1 MCLSFAITSNETKY
15 TSQFWEGTTTVAYKF
30 CLFFPQFIDCFSQL
44 KPALWTIFKSFSL
57 FKDLPKGSLLTLQ
70 QLACVYCIVCTVQH
84 SLIRVF
90 LQVLDSQ
97 LSWVHQI
104 EARNQKNLVQRI
116 LSLVKQVFYLSST
129 ELSSLNFEVS
139 LSVNV
144 LQQYNS
150 TIDET
155 NSKSSRRKQKYNTRF
170 LFLNL
175 DTHLGTFIW
184 FF

>member
-44 KPALWTIFKSFSL
+44 KPALYTFFKSFSL
-57 FKDLPKGSLLTLQ
+57 FKDLPKGSLLTPK
-70 QLACVYCIVCTVQH
+70 QLACVLYSMYCSTV
-84 SLIRVF
+84 LLEFF

-129 ELSSLNFEVS
+129 ELSSLDFEVS
-139 LSVNV
+139 LSV
-144 LQQYNS
+144 QQC
-150 TIDET
+150 
-155 NSKSSRRKQKYNTRF
+155 
-170 LFLNL
+170 
-175 DTHLGTFIW
+175 HCW
-184 FF
+184 

>member
-44 KPALWTIFKSFSL
+44 KPALYTFFKSFSL
-57 FKDLPKGSLLTLQ
+57 FKDLPKGSLLTLK
-70 QLACVYCIVCTVQH
+70 QLACVLYSMYCSTV
-84 SLIRVF
+84 LLEFF

-139 LSVNV
+139 L
-144 LQQYNS
+144 
-150 TIDET
+150 
-155 NSKSSRRKQKYNTRF
+155 
-170 LFLNL
+170 
-175 DTHLGTFIW
+175 
-184 FF
+184 